1 MVVRWLTTTRG
12 LGTLECRTDEVI
24 VHNALC
30 FNSDGRRSRLVAG
43 DGEPLGAVSVVA
55 ITEPPVL
62 LTTFYGHDYRCFAF
76 FLFLTLFHILTY
88 CSHNFCFIPSPLKFP
103 PQSPFQSPLIFML
116 NNWKLFVTLLLT
128 RETHPPPVRNPQ
140 LVASFSSV
148 DHHHGI
154 KLFRI
159 LAMFLRNIL
168 KGINE

>member
-1 MVVRWLTTTRG
+1 MANFSTCTTTQHRININNRTKGKQKRREWKEIYYTKFPYFDSVVVVRWLTTTRG

-30 FNSDGRRSRLVAG
+30 FNSDGRRPRLVAG

-55 ITEPPVL
+55 ITEPPVP

-116 NNWKLFVTLLLT
+116 NN
-128 RETHPPPVRNPQ
+128 
-140 LVASFSSV
+140 
-148 DHHHGI
+148 
-154 KLFRI
+154 
-159 LAMFLRNIL
+159 
-168 KGINE
+168 

>member
-1 MVVRWLTTTRG
+1 MVVVQWLTTTRG

-30 FNSDGRRSRLVAG
+30 FNSDGRRPRLVAG

-116 NNWKLFVTLLLT
+116 NN
-128 RETHPPPVRNPQ
+128 
-140 LVASFSSV
+140 
-148 DHHHGI
+148 
-154 KLFRI
+154 
-159 LAMFLRNIL
+159 
-168 KGINE
+168 